1 MDTEWLFLALKHW
14 LSEYMRHFKKFKF
27 KFKFIYL
34 YSTFKQPLRQTK
46 VLYRTEN

>member
-1 MDTEWLFLALKHW
+1 LTLINRKLKMTAF
-14 LSEYMRHFKKFKF
+14 EF

-46 VLYRTEN
+46 VLYRTQKSKKISNKK